1 MIKYPPQAIDLEEA
15 VLGAL
20 MIDKKVFS
28 NLIERITPE
37 IFYKNENREIFKV
50 IQKLFNNSQPID
62 LYTVSNQ
69 LKKEGKINFIGG
81 DYYLIKLTQKVIS
94 SAHLHIEYH
103 ANIIKQK
110 FILRRLIEIS
120 SYIIKTSYKETT
132 DVVDILNYA
141 ESQLFNISQ
150 NKFNKKYEKAQNL
163 IYNALSNIKK
173 IQLNNG
179 LSGIPSGFK
188 SIDNITGGWQK
199 SDLIIIAA
207 RPGMGKTSF
216 ALSMTRNIVIKYNI
230 PTMIF
235 SLEMSSLQLIT
246 RLISSETEISYEE
259 FRKSVFSDF
268 EWKNIFTKIK
278 KLKNSPLF
286 IDDTPSLSVFDL
298 RAKCIR
304 MVSQYKIGIIIIDY
318 LQLMTVSNS
327 NLNNLNKPINREQ
340 EISLISRSL
349 KSIAKEL
356 NIPIVAISQ
365 LSRAVEIRGGYKRPL
380 LSDLRESGA
389 IEQDADIVSFIYRP
403 DYYGFHNWDDEE
415 SSPCKGEA
423 EFIIAKNRNGGL
435 FNLRLNFI
443 SNNVKFTEIEK

>member
-1 MIKYPPQAIDLEEA
+1 MIKSPPQALDLEEA

-20 MIDKKVFS
+20 MIDKKVFY
-28 NLIERITPE
+28 NLIEIITPE

-94 SAHLHIEYH
+94 SAHIEYH

-120 SYIIKTSYKETT
+120 SYIIKTSYKETS
-132 DVVDILNYA
+132 DVVEILNYA

-163 IYNALSNIKK
+163 IDNALSNIKK

-246 RLISSETEISYEE
+246 RLIYSETEISSEE

-298 RAKCIR
+298 RAKCRR

-327 NLNNLNKPINREQ
+327 NLKKPLNREQ

-356 NIPIVAISQ
+356 NLPIVAISQ

-403 DYYGFHNWDDEE
+403 DYYGFNNWDDEE
-415 SSPCKGEA
+415 SSPCQGEA

>member
-1 MIKYPPQAIDLEEA
+1 MIKSPPQAIDLEEA

-28 NLIERITPE
+28 NLIEIITPE
-37 IFYKNENREIFKV
+37 IFYKNENREIFQV

-69 LKKEGKINFIGG
+69 LKKEGKMNFIGG

-94 SAHLHIEYH
+94 SAHLEYH

-150 NKFNKKYEKAQNL
+150 KKFNKKSEKAQNL
-163 IYNALSNIKK
+163 IDNALSNIKK

-188 SIDNITGGWQK
+188 SIDNLTGGWQK

-216 ALSMTRNIVIKYNI
+216 ALSMTRNLVIKYNI

-246 RLISSETEISYEE
+246 RLIYSETEISSEE

-268 EWKNIFTKIK
+268 EWKNILTKIK

-298 RAKCIR
+298 RAKCRR

-318 LQLMTVSNS
+318 LQLMTGSHR
-327 NLNNLNKPINREQ
+327 NLNKPINREQ

-403 DYYGFHNWDDEE
+403 DYYGFNNWDDEE

-435 FNLRLNFI
+435 FNFRLNFI

>member
-1 MIKYPPQAIDLEEA
+1 MVKSPPQAIDLEEA

-28 NLIERITPE
+28 SIIDIITPE

-50 IQKLFNNSQPID
+50 IQKLFNYSKPID

-94 SAHLHIEYH
+94 SAHIKYH
-103 ANIIKQK
+103 ANIIRQK

-120 SYIIKTSYKETT
+120 YFIIKNSYKETT
-132 DVVDILNYA
+132 DVFDILNYA
-141 ESQLFNISQ
+141 ESQLFNIS
-150 NKFNKKYEKAQNL
+150 NNNFKRNYENAKDL
-163 IYNALSNIKK
+163 IDRAISNIKK
-173 IQLNNG
+173 LQLNNG

-188 SIDNITGGWQK
+188 TIDNITGGWQK

-235 SLEMSSLQLIT
+235 SLEMSSIQLIT
-246 RLISSETEISYEE
+246 RLIYSETEISSEK
-259 FRKSVFSDF
+259 FRKSILSDF
-268 EWKNIFTKIK
+268 EWNKIFIKIK

-298 RAKCIR
+298 RAKCRR
-304 MVSQYKIGIIIIDY
+304 MVSQHKIGIIIIDY
-318 LQLMTVSNS
+318 LQLMTVSN
-327 NLNNLNKPINREQ
+327 KPINREQ
-340 EISLISRSL
+340 EISLISRNL

-356 NIPIVAISQ
+356 NIPIIAISQ

-403 DYYGFHNWDDEE
+403 DYYGFHYWDNDE
-415 SSPCKGEA
+415 STPCKGEA

-435 FNLRLNFI
+435 YNLKLNFI
-443 SNNVKFTEIEK
+443 SNSVKFTEKF

>member
-1 MIKYPPQAIDLEEA
+1 MRKSPPQAIDLEEA

-28 NLIERITPE
+28 NLIEIITPE

-94 SAHLHIEYH
+94 SAHIEYH

-110 FILRRLIEIS
+110 FLLRRLIEIS

-150 NKFNKKYEKAQNL
+150 NKLNKKSEKAQNL
-163 IYNALSNIKK
+163 MDNALSNIKK

-246 RLISSETEISYEE
+246 RLIYSETEISSEE

-298 RAKCIR
+298 RAKCRR

-318 LQLMTVSNS
+318 LQLMTGSNS
-327 NLNNLNKPINREQ
+327 NLNKPINREQ

-403 DYYGFHNWDDEE
+403 DYYGFNNWDDEE
-415 SSPCKGEA
+415 SSPCQGEA

-443 SNNVKFTEIEK
+443 SNNVKFTEKTYV

>member
-1 MIKYPPQAIDLEEA
+1 MIKSPPQAIDLEEA

-28 NLIERITPE
+28 NLIEIITPE

-94 SAHLHIEYH
+94 SAQIEYH

-132 DVVDILNYA
+132 DVVEILNYA

-150 NKFNKKYEKAQNL
+150 KKFNKKYEKAQNL
-163 IYNALSNIKK
+163 IDNALSNIKK

-246 RLISSETEISYEE
+246 RLIYSETEISSEE

-268 EWKNIFTKIK
+268 EWKNILTKIK

-298 RAKCIR
+298 RAKCRR

-318 LQLMTVSNS
+318 LQLMTGSNS
-327 NLNNLNKPINREQ
+327 NLNKPINREQ

-403 DYYGFHNWDDEE
+403 DYYGFNNWDDEE

-443 SNNVKFTEIEK
+443 SNKVKFTEIEK

>member
-1 MIKYPPQAIDLEEA
+1 MIKSPPQALDLEEA

-28 NLIERITPE
+28 NLREIITPE
-37 IFYKNENREIFKV
+37 SFYKNENREIFKV

-94 SAHLHIEYH
+94 SAHIEYH

-150 NKFNKKYEKAQNL
+150 NKFNKKSETAQNL
-163 IYNALSNIKK
+163 IDNALSNIKK

-188 SIDNITGGWQK
+188 SIDNLTGGWQK

-246 RLISSETEISYEE
+246 RLIYSETEISSEE

-298 RAKCIR
+298 RAKCRR

-327 NLNNLNKPINREQ
+327 NLKKPLNREQ

-403 DYYGFHNWDDEE
+403 DYYGFKNWDDEE

>member
-1 MIKYPPQAIDLEEA
+1 MIKSPPQAIDLEEA

-28 NLIERITPE
+28 NLIEIITPE

-94 SAHLHIEYH
+94 SAHIEYH

-110 FILRRLIEIS
+110 FLLRRLIEIS

-150 NKFNKKYEKAQNL
+150 NKLNKKSEKAQNL
-163 IYNALSNIKK
+163 MDNALSNIKK

-246 RLISSETEISYEE
+246 RLIYSETEISSEE

-298 RAKCIR
+298 RAKCRR

-318 LQLMTVSNS
+318 LQLMTGSNS
-327 NLNNLNKPINREQ
+327 NLNKPINREQ

-403 DYYGFHNWDDEE
+403 DYYGFNNWDDEE
-415 SSPCKGEA
+415 SSPCQGEA

-443 SNNVKFTEIEK
+443 SNNVKFTDKTYV

>member
-1 MIKYPPQAIDLEEA
+1 MIKSPPQALDLEEA

-28 NLIERITPE
+28 NLIEIITPE

-94 SAHLHIEYH
+94 SAHIEYH

-110 FILRRLIEIS
+110 FLLRRLIEIS

-150 NKFNKKYEKAQNL
+150 NKLNKKSEKAQNL
-163 IYNALSNIKK
+163 MDNALSNIKK

-188 SIDNITGGWQK
+188 SIDNLTGGWQK

-246 RLISSETEISYEE
+246 RLIYSETEISSEE

-298 RAKCIR
+298 RAKCRR

-318 LQLMTVSNS
+318 LQLMTGSNS
-327 NLNNLNKPINREQ
+327 NLNKPINREQ

-403 DYYGFHNWDDEE
+403 DYYGFNNWDDEE
-415 SSPCKGEA
+415 SSPCQGEA

-443 SNNVKFTEIEK
+443 SNNVKFTDKTYV